1 MSSLDLL
8 PVASMVGRA
17 PPGHSNRVRTPA
29 DGVDLDALDA
39 EVEAAGG
46 WIERRTIPASNR
58 VGRGRRTASA
68 PHVASWYVIPDSA
81 FAESSEG

>member
-1 MSSLDLL
+1 MSNLDLL

-17 PPGHSNRVRTPA
+17 PPGHSNRVRTPVG
-29 DGVDLDALDA
+29 GVDLDALDA

-46 WIERRTIPASNR
+46 RIERHTIAASNR
-58 VGRGRRTASA
+58 VGRGRRVAPA

-81 FAESSEG
+81 FSES